1 MYLSFSSRAMTTL
14 SFYAL
19 SFALFF
25 CENTIAQNTEID
37 PLTQA
42 RTAIAKQEW
51 RTAEAL
57 LQPLAQS
64 QPQNPFV
71 VYELAQVYENT
82 SRIDAAKSIY
92 RELTHD
98 ADLAKRQPTI
108 VIRSPYAS
116 RMVSLLTL
124 AQARLHAIE
133 AKQLAPLLFASAAPP
148 QPAATLLPEI
158 IAPKAIA
165 TTHGPNTASS
175 SSPLQ
180 LQTQDTSISV
190 AVSAVMKIWADA
202 WVRKDLPKYYASYTE
217 NYRGEFLTAE
227 SWKKQRQINITKAQ
241 TIKLDFKNVEMTT
254 LSPSRVRVQFM
265 QTYASNLL
273 QNKAQKTLTFTST
286 NGRWLI
292 DSEVAK

>member
-1 MYLSFSSRAMTTL
+1 MTTL
-14 SFYAL
+14 SFYTL

-25 CENTIAQNTEID
+25 CGNTIAQNTEID

-116 RMVSLLTL
+116 RMVSLLAL
-124 AQARLHAIE
+124 AQAKLNAIE
-133 AKQLAPLLFASAAPP
+133 AKQLAALPLPSPMPPKQSATTLLEITAPRLVATSSDQSMLPASIPIQSQLQDANISVTVSAA
-148 QPAATLLPEI
+148 
-158 IAPKAIA
+158 
-165 TTHGPNTASS
+165 
-175 SSPLQ
+175 
-180 LQTQDTSISV
+180 
-190 AVSAVMKIWADA
+190 MKSWAEA
-202 WVRKDLPKYYASYTE
+202 WARKDLPKYYASYTD
-217 NYRGEFLTAE
+217 NYRSEFLTPE
-227 SWKKQRQINITKAQ
+227 SWKKQRETNITKAR
-241 TIKLDFKNVEMTT
+241 TIRLDFKNVAITT
-254 LSPSRVRVQFM
+254 LSPSRVQVQFM
-265 QTYASNLL
+265 QTYASNIL
-273 QNKAQKTLTFTST
+273 QDKAQKTLVFVSK
-286 NGRWLI
+286 NGHWLI
-292 DSEVAK
+292 ESEVTK

>member
-1 MYLSFSSRAMTTL
+1 MTTL

-25 CENTIAQNTEID
+25 CGNTIAQNTEID

-116 RMVSLLTL
+116 RMVSLLAL

-133 AKQLAPLLFASAAPP
+133 AKQLATLLFASSAPP

-158 IAPKAIA
+158 IAPKAVA
-165 TTHGPNTASS
+165 TTNEP
-175 SSPLQ
+175 
-180 LQTQDTSISV
+180 DTSV
-190 AVSAVMKIWADA
+190 AISAVMKIWADA
-202 WVRKDLPKYYASYTE
+202 WARKDLPKYYASYTE
-217 NYRGEFLTAE
+217 NYRGEFLTPE
-227 SWKKQRQINITKAQ
+227 SWKKQRQTNITKAQ
-241 TIKLDFKNVEMTT
+241 AIKLDFKNVEMTT

-265 QTYASNLL
+265 QTYVSNLL
-273 QNKAQKTLTFTST
+273 HNKAQKTLTFTST
-286 NGRWLI
+286 NGQWLI
-292 DSEVAK
+292 ESEVAK